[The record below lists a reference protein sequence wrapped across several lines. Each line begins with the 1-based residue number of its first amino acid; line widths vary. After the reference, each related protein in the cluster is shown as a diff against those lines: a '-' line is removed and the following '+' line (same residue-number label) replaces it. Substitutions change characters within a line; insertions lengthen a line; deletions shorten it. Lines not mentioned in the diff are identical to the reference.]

1 MGLDKDGP
9 MARRT
14 RGKQRK
20 TRSSAA
26 RDARSPLVV
35 RSVQSVQAE
44 RRALK
49 ALSLMR
55 KGLSRAKAAVR
66 AKTTPQTIQKYARKA
81 IRRREGTYYARP
93 TDQMPRPMRVLTEQG
108 VTVADVR
115 SSRVASRL
123 SKYWGA
129 VDHYLRT
136 GDRTRLRPYEGR
148 RLRAGGHLFKFI
160 TDPDLLAR
168 LAEAGEVRFEDL
180 YETTA

>member
-1 MGLDKDGP
+1 MPKQSK
-9 MARRT
+9 RRS
-14 RGKQRK
+14 RGTNTSRRK
-20 TRSSAA
+20 RPPSAA
-26 RDARSPLVV
+26 SAR
-35 RSVQSVQAE
+35 AE
-44 RRALK
+44 RRALR
-49 ALSLMR
+49 AVSLMR
-55 KGLSRAKAAVR
+55 KGLSRARAAQR
-66 AKTTPQTIQKYARKA
+66 AKTTPRTIQKYAKPA
-81 IRRREGTYYARP
+81 VRRREGTYHALP
-93 TDQMPRPMRVLTEQG
+93 VDQMRRPMRVLTEQG

-136 GDRTRLRPYEGR
+136 GDRTRLHPYEGK
-148 RLRAGGHLFKFI
+148 RLRAGGHLFALI

>member
-1 MGLDKDGP
+1 MPKEQR
-9 MARRT
+9 ART
-14 RGKQRK
+14 RPARKKGGTRQRTPTHK
-20 TRSSAA
+20 RSKASA
-26 RDARSPLVV
+26 
-35 RSVQSVQAE
+35 QAE
-44 RRALK
+44 RRVARGV
-49 ALSLMR
+49 SLMR
-55 KGLSRAKAAVR
+55 KGLSRKQAARR
-66 AKTTPQTIQKYARKA
+66 AKTTPPTMQKYGKTA
-81 IRRREGTYYARP
+81 IRRREGRYHAAP
-93 TDQMPRPMRVLTEQG
+93 ADQMRRPMRVLTEQG

-136 GDRTRLRPYEGR
+136 GDRTRLRSYQGKR
-148 RLRAGGHLFKFI
+148 MRAGGHLFEFI